1 MAETN
6 RLVAELKNSHQA
18 QSQDVKNVLDRARI
32 IADDTSVIKQAT
44 YFNYQN
50 EYTGSDTKKP
60 QVNLQAFQIHLA
72 HHCNLNCASCYVFSS
87 IADKEF
93 PDFDE
98 MDRDLKR
105 ISELTHAEVN
115 EIVVSG
121 GEPLLNKD
129 INDYLTMVRK
139 HFPETNIKLITNGL
153 LIKKMPESFWETCAR
168 EDIEFYPTQYRVKV
182 DWDYFRKKCIEHQ
195 IRYDM
200 SIIRDNFGFQ
210 KLNMDWRGRHNAR
223 SMFNSCPYSNRC
235 VALEN
240 GNFIPAPLQ
249 TASRSSTRS
258 STCIFRRTT
267 GSTFIRPKICRRF
280 WIFWQLRSASALI
293 VRCRWQARWCG
304 SDLHI
309 RKKNGCNAN
318 KSDPALDFFKGS
330 NDYGHV
336 SFSA

>member
-1 MAETN
+1 M
-6 RLVAELKNSHQA
+6 
-18 QSQDVKNVLDRARI
+18 LDRARI
-32 IADDTSVIKQAT
+32 IADDTSVIKQAA

-153 LIKKMPESFWETCAR
+153 LVKKMPESFWETCAR
-168 EDIEFYPTQYRVKV
+168 EDIEIYPTQYRVKV

-240 GNFIPAPLQ
+240 GKLYTCS
-249 TASRSSTRS
+249 TASCVKIFNKKFNMHFPENNGIDIYKAKNLQEVLDFLATPIRFCAYCALPVASQVVWQRSSYTKEEWLQ
-258 STCIFRRTT
+258 CKQI
-267 GSTFIRPKICRRF
+267 
-280 WIFWQLRSASALI
+280 
-293 VRCRWQARWCG
+293 
-304 SDLHI
+304 
-309 RKKNGCNAN
+309 
-318 KSDPALDFFKGS
+318 
-330 NDYGHV
+330 
-336 SFSA
+336 